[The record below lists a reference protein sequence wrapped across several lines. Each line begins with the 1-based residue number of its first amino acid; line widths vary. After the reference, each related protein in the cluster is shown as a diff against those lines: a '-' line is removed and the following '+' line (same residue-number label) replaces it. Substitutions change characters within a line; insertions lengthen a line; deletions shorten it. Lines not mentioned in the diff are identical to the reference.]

1 MTISTP
7 PIKQRRSAPWRARH
21 GFTLT
26 EVIVASTLST
36 FVLAGVLSAFLLIGR
51 TAYSASNYSEME
63 AQVRRALEI
72 FGADARKAADLRWH
86 SSQSVTLYVAAASG
100 TNPVTYA
107 YDGDPSSP
115 GRGTFYRLVGE
126 ASSTLPRLALVRGVA
141 DDFTFERFKLEQA
154 LMPGNSAAND
164 LETKQLQITLR
175 AGREGTTTVAQTQGT
190 VSARY
195 ILRNKR
201 VSN

>member
-7 PIKQRRSAPWRARH
+7 PINRRAAPWRARH

-51 TAYSASNYSEME
+51 TAYSSSNYSEME

-86 SSQSVTLYVAAASG
+86 SNHSVTLYVTASSG
-100 TNPVTYA
+100 ANPVTYA
-107 YDGDPSSP
+107 YDGDLTSD
-115 GRGTFYRLVGE
+115 GHGTFYRLAGE
-126 ASSTLPRLALVRGVA
+126 ATSTQPRQVLVRGVSE
-141 DDFTFERFKLEQA
+141 DFTFERFKLEQP
-154 LMPGNSAAND
+154 LVPNNSATND

-175 AGREGTTTVAQTQGT
+175 AGRKGVTTVAQTQGA

>member
-1 MTISTP
+1 MTTSTP
-7 PIKQRRSAPWRARH
+7 PIKPRSAPWRARH

-36 FVLAGVLSAFLLIGR
+36 LVLAGVLSAFLLIGR
-51 TAYSASNYSEME
+51 TAYSSSSYSEME

-86 SSQSVTLYVAAASG
+86 SHRSVTLYVAASSG
-100 TNPVTYA
+100 TNPITYA
-107 YDGDPSSP
+107 YDGDVSSD
-115 GRGTFYRLVGE
+115 GHGTFYRLAGE
-126 ASSTLPRLALVRGVA
+126 ATSTLPRQVLVRGVA
-141 DDFTFERFKLEQA
+141 DDFAFERFKLEQA
-154 LMPGNSAAND
+154 LIPNNSAAND

-175 AGREGTTTVAQTQGT
+175 AGRKGATTVAQTQGA

>member
-1 MTISTP
+1 MIISIP
-7 PIKQRRSAPWRARH
+7 PTKQRRSAPWRDHH

-51 TAYSASNYSEME
+51 TAYSSSNYSEME

-72 FGADARKAADLRWH
+72 FGSDARKAADLRWH
-86 SSQSVTLYVAAASG
+86 SNQSVTLYVAASSG
-100 TNPVTYA
+100 TDPVTYA
-107 YDGDPSSP
+107 YDGDVASE
-115 GRGTFYRLVGE
+115 GHGTFYRLSGE
-126 ASSTLPRLALVRGVA
+126 VTSTLPRLVLVRGVA
-141 DDFTFERFKLEQA
+141 DDFAFERFKLEQA
-154 LMPGNSAAND
+154 LVASNAATND

-175 AGREGTTTVAQTQGT
+175 AGRKGATTVAQSQGA

>member
-1 MTISTP
+1 MTISIP
-7 PIKQRRSAPWRARH
+7 PIKQRRAAPWRARH

-63 AQVRRALEI
+63 AQVRRALEV
-72 FGADARKAADLRWH
+72 FGSDARKAADLRWH
-86 SSQSVTLYVAAASG
+86 SSRSVTLYVAAASG
-100 TNPVTYA
+100 TDPVTYA
-107 YDGDPSSP
+107 YDGDAASP
-115 GRGTFYRLVGE
+115 GHGTFYRLVGE
-126 ASSTLPRLALVRGVA
+126 PASTLPRLVLVRGVA
-141 DDFTFERFKLEQA
+141 DDFAFERFKLKQA
-154 LMPGNSAAND
+154 LVPGNSAAND

-175 AGREGTTTVAQTQGT
+175 AGRKGATTVAQTQGAI
-190 VSARY
+190 SARY